1 VCCGCIAD
9 FNRMCKRRVLVCIG
23 GCSGTSCRVAAAVAQ
38 MHMRADMVAGTGGW
52 RSSLWNIM
60 SGMVT
65 VLADAAAAAVDAL
78 RALASP
84 TIRSADASMI

>member
-1 VCCGCIAD
+1 
-9 FNRMCKRRVLVCIG
+9 
-23 GCSGTSCRVAAAVAQ
+23 

-65 VLADAAAAAVDAL
+65 VLADAAAAAGDAL